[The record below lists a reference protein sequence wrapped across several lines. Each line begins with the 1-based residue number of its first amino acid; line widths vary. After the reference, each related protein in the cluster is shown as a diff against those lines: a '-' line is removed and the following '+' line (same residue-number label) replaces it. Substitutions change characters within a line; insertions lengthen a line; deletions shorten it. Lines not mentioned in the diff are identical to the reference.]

1 MRNFLAFLAA
11 AFLTLA
17 GTGWYLGWF
26 DVFIKPGN
34 GGHQRV
40 DIDVN
45 IPKIKEDIGKG
56 EEKGKTKLREVLE
69 TNKNKPALGFDDGS
83 SESR

>member
-11 AFLTLA
+11 ACLTFA
-17 GTGWYLGWF
+17 GVGWYLGWF
-26 DVFIKPGN
+26 DVLIKPGM

-45 IPKIKEDIGKG
+45 IPKIKDDVAKG
-56 EEKGKTKLREVLE
+56 EEKGKKKLQD
-69 TNKNKPALGFDDGS
+69 ALDSRKGKSSLDDGS
-83 SESR
+83 SEAPR